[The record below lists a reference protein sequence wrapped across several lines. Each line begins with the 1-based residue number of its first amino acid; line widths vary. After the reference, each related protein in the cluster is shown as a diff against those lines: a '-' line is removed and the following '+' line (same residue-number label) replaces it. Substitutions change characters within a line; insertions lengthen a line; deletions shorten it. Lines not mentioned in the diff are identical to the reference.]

1 MFTIETDGTINV
13 TRGDIL
19 YFATKA
25 QDKVTKEPYTFQV
38 GDIVRMAV
46 YGKKNCEN
54 VVMQKDFLV
63 ELPTEEVNIFL
74 DKKDTTFGEIINKPT
89 DYWYEIVLN
98 PDEKPQTIVGYD
110 EEGARI
116 FRLYPE
122 GAEIPAPDEDVDPED
137 IPVIDDELDPYSN
150 RPVRNKAI
158 AKAILNLGTTLKED
172 WKYLN
177 DLVQR
182 YWQNTVLI
190 NNNVTS
196 ELAVERARIDSFV
209 ALEDGSTTGD
219 AELQDIRIGADGN
232 TYATAGAATRTEVL
246 KFNRTF
252 GLFRGMLQIDTNA
265 KTASLIRTDGT
276 DSKQQLITNF
286 NSTSARST
294 NVTVN
299 TDTVNLIT
307 SSACVVVLNTA
318 NGTFYCAKGADYQ
331 RTAGDVVLCGY
342 SDSIVYPFE
351 LSEGNITVNGY
362 KLGDQSIRAELEAQ
376 ISSYQRAKF
385 VIWNNKLIIDRVNRE
400 VTLPACYYSI
410 YPNFA
415 SLKEVSFTQIASWA
429 KELENELLFVIL
441 SKDEFKL
448 SIRQRNYEFTD
459 TDICLGGLLY
469 GNFIPVQIGEG
480 NVEVTKG
487 EVKTPT
493 MNDFFEGMFNNRD
506 TFKIVLGGDSIVHG
520 VGGTGWE
527 QKGEDIITYNDRTWK
542 RSPDSYCWAKLFKD
556 YIESNYNATVT
567 NNGCTGTNSYMWNV
581 NKEQLIPADT
591 DLCVL
596 MVGTNDRN
604 VRDDAPTKD
613 VQLTKYEENLRGIV
627 DYCHSK
633 GIKILLCSPIPASA
647 SDEASADRAASC
659 FELNG
664 VVQKVC
670 SAYGVPY
677 VNMYN
682 EVYFYALDNGRE
694 YDSLLADGLHPNDEL
709 YRIMFYRLLKATGLA
724 PHYTRVN

>member
-1 MFTIETDGTINV
+1 MFTIEKDGTINV

-19 YFATKA
+19 YFDTSA
-25 QDKVTKEPYTFQV
+25 QDKETKVPYIFQP

-46 YGKKNCEN
+46 YGKKDCKN

-63 ELPTEEVNIFL
+63 ELPTEKVAIFL
-74 DKKDTTFGEIINKPT
+74 DKENTTFGDIINKPT
-89 DYWYEIVLN
+89 VYWYEIVLN
-98 PDEKPQTIVGYD
+98 PEEKPQTFVAYD

-122 GAEIPAPDEDVDPED
+122 GAEIPAPDEDVKPED
-137 IPVIDDELDPYSN
+137 IPVIDDELDPLSN

-158 AKAILNLGTTLKED
+158 AKAVISLN
-172 WKYLN
+172 
-177 DLVQR
+177 VAA
-182 YWQNTVLI
+182 
-190 NNNVTS
+190 S
-196 ELAVERARIDSFV
+196 ELNANADRLESEIAVERARIDNL
-209 ALEDGSTTGD
+209 AKLKEGSTSGD
-219 AELQDIRIGADGN
+219 AELQDIRVGADGN
-232 TYATAGAATRTEVL
+232 TYDNAGTALRTEVL
-246 KFNRTF
+246 KFNRKY
-252 GLFRGMLQIDTNA
+252 GLFRGMLQIDTKA
-265 KTASLIRTDGT
+265 KTAQIVRTDGT
-276 DSKQQLITNF
+276 DNKQQLITNF

-294 NVTVN
+294 NITLN
-299 TDTVNLIT
+299 IDTVELIT
-307 SSACVVVLNTA
+307 SSACMVVLNTV
-318 NGTFYCAKGADYQ
+318 NGTLYCAKGADYK
-331 RTAGDVVLCGY
+331 RTVGDVVLCGY

-376 ISSYQRAKF
+376 ISSYQRARF
-385 VIWNNKLIIDRVNRE
+385 VIWNNKLIIDRGNRE

-415 SLKEVSFTQIASWA
+415 SLKEVSFTQVASWEE
-429 KELENELLFVIL
+429 ELENELLFVIL

-448 SIRQRNYEFTD
+448 SIRQRNYKFTD

-527 QKGEDIITYNDRTWK
+527 QKGEEIITYNNRTWN

-556 YIESNYNATVT
+556 YIGSNYNATVT

-647 SDEASADRAASC
+647 TDEERSDRAASC

-670 SAYGVPY
+670 SAYGMPY

-682 EVYFYALDNGRE
+682 EVFFYAMDNGRD

-724 PHYTRVN
+724 PHYTKVN